1 MRMRRILS
9 TLATLA
15 LLTQPVIAPA
25 QETTGQS
32 MTAPGK
38 AAFSQTVKETTT
50 VVGIDPATRIITLK
64 GSKGVSNLVA
74 GEEVRNFDQLKVGDK
89 VVAEYKQ
96 ALSLDLK
103 KGGGSVA
110 GQTERESADRTPLGA
125 KPGGSATREVTLV
138 ASVVAVDTRRQLV
151 TLRGPKGNTVDLNVK
166 DPDQLKNIKKGDQVQ
181 AVYTEAVVVSVEPA
195 SKK

>member
-1 MRMRRILS
+1 MRMTILS

-50 VVGIDPATRIITLK
+50 VVGIDPATRTITLK
-64 GSKGVSNLVA
+64 GPKGVSNLVA

-103 KGGGSVA
+103 KGGGGIA
-110 GQTERESADRTPLGA
+110 GQTERESGERAPLGA
-125 KPGGSATREVTLV
+125 KPGGSAAREVTIV
-138 ASVVAVDTRRQLV
+138 ANVVAVDTKKQLV
-151 TLRGPKGNTVDLNVK
+151 TLRGPKGNTVDLNVQ

-181 AVYTEAVVVSVEPA
+181 AVYTEAVAVSVEPT